1 MDGVMTAHHCQIV
14 SGKSGKSCTKR
25 YIIRKLE
32 LCFSYDSYTPDWS
45 DWSDPDDGSLFYIE
59 YNFQAI
65 SLTKPTEIQNA
76 LNAARTSNFNRAF
89 STSTSTRRSK
99 KSGSKLAKLIN
110 RNLKPMNKS
119 TSSNTKTTKI
129 ADSAKVK
136 FSETAEGE
144 VKIVNVLIDPSVRH
158 KYGRRSTVS
167 EALLGVVTSFTE
179 GKRIIIDGFRPNSM
193 LSQDKVIKVGD
204 WLKAINDIEVN
215 VDTIDSV
222 LLNFQGP
229 TEIKL
234 SLQRTVAE
242 ESIIDHQNFVNK
254 VTSLDEFVANAG
266 LIFDL
271 NKWETDDMIFSVMYL
286 TMKTDEQSSDGQD
299 VLFCYPAKER
309 NCKYFSHCKV
319 ISKVLTVQLDVSSPV
334 SLFGICVESY
344 LTLQHDNT

>member
-1 MDGVMTAHHCQIV
+1 M
-14 SGKSGKSCTKR
+14 
-25 YIIRKLE
+25 
-32 LCFSYDSYTPDWS
+32 
-45 DWSDPDDGSLFYIE
+45 E
-59 YNFQAI
+59 YNFQTI
-65 SLTKPTEIQNA
+65 SLTKQSSEIQNA
-76 LNAARTSNFNRAF
+76 LSAARNNFNRA
-89 STSTSTRRSK
+89 STRRSK

-119 TSSNTKTTKI
+119 TSHSKSTKNGNS
-129 ADSAKVK
+129 DSAKVK

-144 VKIVNVLIDPSVRH
+144 VKVVNVLIDPSVRH
-158 KYGRRSTVS
+158 KYGRRSSVC
-167 EALLGVVTSFTE
+167 EALLGVVTSFAE

-229 TEIKL
+229 TEVKL

-242 ESIIDHQNFVNK
+242 ESIIDHRNLLNK
-254 VTSLDEFVANAG
+254 VTSLEEFVTNAG

-286 TMKTDEQSSDGQD
+286 TMKNLDEQSSEGQD
-299 VLFCYPAKER
+299 VLFCYPVKER
-309 NCKYFSHCKV
+309 NCKY
-319 ISKVLTVQLDVSSPV
+319 
-334 SLFGICVESY
+334 
-344 LTLQHDNT
+344 